1 MRNMERDFENENH
14 QDIFELACELDEN
27 HNISFEYDENI
38 ISRINEIL
46 EDGWQELK
54 SFVKSKITSKFEIY
68 RDLDQKFEDITKNIR
83 NLKFFQ
89 NEFNYLL
96 FVRSKILY
104 IIYQNCKDTSFGHV
118 DFALDLFDFFVEIWD
133 AKLNF
138 ESKDQYD
145 SLQKEFKQKQFKFK
159 REFYWNIYQYSDD
172 FNENDMYEFARGLR
186 GRLYEF
192 FS

>member
-1 MRNMERDFENENH
+1 MYTN
-14 QDIFELACELDEN
+14 EN
-27 HNISFEYDENI
+27 HNITIEYDENI
-38 ISRINEIL
+38 ISRIKEMI
-46 EDGWQELK
+46 EEGWQELK
-54 SFVKSKITSKFEIY
+54 AFVKSKKSSKFEIY
-68 RDLDQKFEDITKNIR
+68 RDLDQKFEDIAKNIR

-104 IIYQNCKDTSFGHV
+104 IIYQNCIDVSFGHI

-133 AKLNF
+133 SKLNCK
-138 ESKDQYD
+138 SKDQYD

-172 FNENDMYEFARGLR
+172 FNENEMYEFAKSLR
-186 GRLYEF
+186 G
-192 FS
+192 